1 MTLNELNSNATSAM
15 NRRSTEANDYR
26 IIDSIRQTIIF
37 PVWFNVR
44 VWMRRVLGNQCGL
57 QQSTQFL

>member
-1 MTLNELNSNATSAM
+1 MTLNELNSNETSAM
-15 NRRSTEANDYR
+15 NRRTTEANDYC
-26 IIDSIRQTIIF
+26 IMDSINQTIIF